1 MVDTGGKTSR
11 LVAFDAGVCV
21 WAFYIRTLECCVREV
36 LLC

>member
-1 MVDTGGKTSR
+1 MWAWRGD
-11 LVAFDAGVCV
+11 LGVGVGVFSV